1 MRSLTRPTRPVW
13 LAGSYAARPPLAGDA
28 ECDVCVIGGGI
39 GGIATAWG
47 LCSSG
52 LSVLIVEQ
60 RTVASG
66 ASGRNAGFLM
76 GGAAPMYDQ
85 TRALWGRDRAA
96 RLYRATLAG
105 QREIRDTAQQI
116 GASGLF
122 RPTGLLRLATTADE
136 AQAVQSHYATL
147 AEDGFPGELV
157 PRGQLPGRVRHLGIL
172 GLLTPNDGTVQ
183 PASWVR
189 ALASA
194 AEEQG
199 VTIAERTG
207 VTAPPA
213 VTGDEVTVKT
223 DRGQVRAGH
232 AVIAVDGDLQALV
245 PSARHVRC
253 RRLNMLA
260 TAPVAENILPVP
272 IYARYGH
279 EWAQQLPDGRIA
291 AGGFSDVDGESS
303 WTRRACTSVPVQE
316 LLDDYLRHQLQ
327 ITVRVTH
334 RWAGL
339 VGYADSPLPTCGP
352 VDGTSGRII
361 AMGGYSG
368 TGHIQAWIA
377 AKIASQLVTTGT
389 SPDLDLYQSP
399 ATAG

>member
-1 MRSLTRPTRPVW
+1 MRGLTHPTRPVW
-13 LAGSYAARPPLAGDA
+13 QAGPYVARPSLAGDA

-39 GGIATAWG
+39 GGIATAWR
-47 LCSSG
+47 LCLSG
-52 LSVLIVEQ
+52 LSVLVVEQ
-60 RTVASG
+60 RTIASG

-76 GGAAPMYDQ
+76 SGAAPMYDQ
-85 TRALWGRDRAA
+85 TRTLWGRDHAA
-96 RLYRATLAG
+96 RIYRATLAG

-116 GASGLF
+116 GAAGLF
-122 RPTGLLRLATTADE
+122 RATGLLRLATTAAE
-136 AQAVQSHYATL
+136 AQAVESHYEAL
-147 AEDGFPGELV
+147 AEDGFPGELI

-194 AEEQG
+194 AKEQG
-199 VTIAERTG
+199 VTIAERTR
-207 VTAPPA
+207 VTAAPA
-213 VTGDEVTVKT
+213 VTGVGVTVKT
-223 DRGQVRAGH
+223 DHGQVRAAH

-260 TAPVAENILPVP
+260 TAPVPENVLPVP

-303 WTRRACTSVPVQE
+303 WTRRASLSMPVQK
-316 LLDDYLRHQLQ
+316 LLDEYLRDQLR

-339 VGYADSPLPTCGP
+339 VGYANSPLPTCGP
-352 VDGTSGRII
+352 VDGTNGRII

-377 AKIASQLVTTGT
+377 AKIASQLITSGA
-389 SPDLDLYQSP
+389 SPDLDLYHSP